1 MNRLML
7 PLLIV
12 ATGLTACAP
21 DTRMPESSYQWER
34 RQERIERDWRAG
46 QAKAPAALPQAAAA
60 QTSTNGAPA
69 PEDRF

>member
-1 MNRLML
+1 MNRLIL

-12 ATGLTACAP
+12 ASGLTACAA
-21 DTRMPESSYQWER
+21 DNRMPESSYQWER

-46 QAKAPAALPQAAAA
+46 QAKAPAAVPQATAA

>member
-1 MNRLML
+1 MRALVVGLGLSVM
-7 PLLIV
+7 
-12 ATGLTACAP
+12 TGACAP

-34 RQERIERDWRAG
+34 RQERIEREWRET
-46 QAKAPAALPQAAAA
+46 QAKTQGATAPA

>member
-1 MNRLML
+1 MNRLIL
-7 PLLIV
+7 SLSV
-12 ATGLTACAP
+12 AATGLMACAP